1 MRHYTDITI
10 WKDVTQ
16 AEWDSWEWQ
25 VRNRITTLDKLKQVV
40 HLTAKEEEGVVK
52 SLEILRMGITPYYA
66 LLMDQKIGRAHV

>member
-52 SLEILRMGITPYYA
+52 SLEIDR
-66 LLMDQKIGRAHV
+66 KSVV